1 MSGLQVILHLIAISK
16 KRPFLARL
24 IDTCEQLEGAYSLVF
39 LSEDK
44 VVAVRDPHGFRP
56 LVMGRKSNGAYVFA
70 SETCALDLI
79 EAEYVR
85 EVSGYMGLSRIWRC
99 SYLIIRLTIYAGL
112 EKT

>member
-1 MSGLQVILHLIAISK
+1 MLQVILHLIAISK
-16 KRPFLARL
+16 KRPFVARL
-24 IDTCEQLEGAYSLVF
+24 VDACEQLEGAYSLVF

-85 EVSGYMGLSRIWRC
+85 EVSGLTGEGCGILEQA
-99 SYLIIRLTIYAGL
+99 RL
-112 EKT
+112 